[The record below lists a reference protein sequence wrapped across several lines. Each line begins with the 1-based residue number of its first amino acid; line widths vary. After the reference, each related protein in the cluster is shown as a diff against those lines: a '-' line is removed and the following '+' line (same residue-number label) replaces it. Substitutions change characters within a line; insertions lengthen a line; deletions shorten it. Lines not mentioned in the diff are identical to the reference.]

1 MYKINLT
8 LQNIRC
14 QFFKLFFGRQKCQT
28 PEKGWIENKDNRS
41 AISYQ
46 NAFALNYD

>member
-28 PEKGWIENKDNRS
+28 PELLRGGLRL
-41 AISYQ
+41 AHL
-46 NAFALNYD
+46 LNTIYDPDYKKAD